1 MDGGDAG
8 TLTKIA
14 IFCIAFSMITTMLC
28 AVYASG
34 SGDYD
39 YDTISY
45 YQSQLSEYTGGNL
58 VNDSP
63 WVLTSVYTPFIP
75 GDYGSDIENHVDED
89 GWLYGSSVAY
99 GDIGEAA
106 NIALDKNYK
115 SNQKLSVG
123 DPLSESYI
131 TGETNLKK
139 VLDVVGGVFNT
150 PSWAVYE
157 GLNAIGFDAGD
168 GYKYNT
174 VSANNWNYTGY
185 RYVFDPTLPFSN
197 GTSSKNGSLSIV
209 WYDYDD
215 QSGIS
220 GGLVIYGSNNSDQ
233 TVVLADYSAS
243 DIIAGYQASNGYA
256 TTYDFNFD
264 GTHLNLS
271 VRFDPDAINT
281 YGSLRAAW
289 DAGAWTMAVS
299 SASAGNFFDV
309 ENSNAFTATA
319 GTMFDTFVQI
329 FTFDYP
335 KFSGEGQWANIVLWL
350 MVGLPMTMGLLLIT
364 ARTVGGIFKVF

>member
-1 MDGGDAG
+1 MDSGDAG

-14 IFCIAFSMITTMLC
+14 IFCITFSMITTMLC

-39 YDTISY
+39 YDAVKY

-75 GDYGSDIENHVDED
+75 GDYGADIENHIDED

-99 GDIGEAA
+99 ADIGKAA
-106 NIALDKNYK
+106 AISLDKDYQ

-123 DPLSESYI
+123 DPYSDRYR
-131 TGETNLKK
+131 TGEETIKK
-139 VLDVVGGVFNT
+139 VLDVIGDVFNT
-150 PSWAVYE
+150 PSWAYIE
-157 GLNAIGFDAGD
+157 GLNTIGVYDGD
-168 GYKYNT
+168 GYKYNS
-174 VSANNWNYTGY
+174 VSASNWNYTGY

-197 GTSSKNGSLSIV
+197 GASSKDGSLSIV
-209 WYDYDD
+209 WYDYDNE
-215 QSGIS
+215 SGIS
-220 GGLVIYGSNNSDQ
+220 GGLVIYGSGDDEQ
-233 TVVLADYSAS
+233 QVILADYSAS

-271 VRFDPDAINT
+271 VRFNPDAIST

-289 DAGAWTMAVS
+289 DAGAWTMAIS

-309 ENSNAFTATA
+309 ENSNAFTTTA

-335 KFSGEGQWANIVLWL
+335 KFSGEGEWANIVLWL

-364 ARTVGGIFKVF
+364 MRTVGGVFKVF